1 MYKKNLDSSFTQKN
15 LIYSN
20 ASCKPKQSSMNFEI
34 IEPKMFNK
42 PYLLSIIIVSI
53 GTFSH
58 KNQDS
63 VLLTINSLA
72 WSNKTRKIYE
82 TDFEKKMKGLF
93 GIQFWF
99 FLSQQ
104 WTNKKYRK
112 KNSVSWSSNFIQ
124 KTSHQMSW

>member
-15 LIYSN
+15 LIYGN

-93 GIQFWF
+93 GIQF
-99 FLSQQ
+99 
-104 WTNKKYRK
+104 
-112 KNSVSWSSNFIQ
+112 
-124 KTSHQMSW
+124 